1 MNTQTCVITFLVVTI
16 LTLGFLASVK
26 AQEPQGSMQS
36 FYDSTVFG
44 IRIQANATAEV
55 QPGDNIT
62 VTVMLTGETQVD
74 VANFN
79 LSIFGFLNDTDEVLM
94 ANISDSGFSLNNTS
108 RLYGLPPFLV
118 PQWVSGRI
126 YGEITLANSA
136 EYGPVTV
143 NNDGLVCYF
152 PMTNVENVYFEG
164 LEGMVSNL
172 TQEYQNLNQNYT
184 QLEQKYQNL
193 DQNYIDLEQ
202 KLNATVQGNANDLDN
217 TRTVA
222 AVLGVTTV
230 VFVATTM
237 YLILRRSK
245 QYL

>member
-1 MNTQTCVITFLVVTI
+1 MNTHMCVITFLVITM
-16 LTLGFLASVK
+16 LTLGFFASVK
-26 AQEPQGSMQS
+26 AQEPQGSVQA
-36 FYDSTVFG
+36 FYDSTVSG
-44 IRIQANATAEV
+44 IRIQANATTEA

-79 LSIFGFLNDTDEVLM
+79 FSIFGFLNDTDEVLL
-94 ANISDSGFSLNNTS
+94 ANMSDSGFQLNNTS
-108 RLYGLPPFLV
+108 RFYGLPPFLV

-126 YGEITLANSA
+126 YGEITLVNSA
-136 EYGPVTV
+136 KYGPVTV
-143 NNDGLVCYF
+143 NNDGFICYF
-152 PMTNVENVYFEG
+152 PMTNSKNVYFEG
-164 LEGMVSNL
+164 LEAMVSNL

-184 QLEQKYQNL
+184 E
-193 DQNYIDLEQ
+193 LEQ
-202 KLNATVQGNANDLDN
+202 KLNATLQGNTNDLDN

-245 QYL
+245 QYW